1 MQFGLCDKQGKIYKN
16 LVKET
21 LNPQQ
26 ESKVEPIVSVEEMP
40 VIHST
45 FLAIYVD
52 GALQAIE
59 PVEIIRWDKAE
70 DATRKAWKRNRGY
83 TFEIKG
89 CPYKYVY
96 DAEDEAEWKRL
107 Y

>member
-1 MQFGLCDKQGKIYKN
+1 
-16 LVKET
+16 
-21 LNPQQ
+21 
-26 ESKVEPIVSVEEMP
+26 MP

-59 PVEIIRWDKAE
+59 PVEIIRWDKA
-70 DATRKAWKRNRGY
+70 DDSTRKAWKRNRGY

-96 DAEDEAEWKRL
+96 DADDEAEWKRL